1 MHKRFAAVVTVLMA
15 MGLSACINL
24 APRRPQPAVELPT
37 AWGAVATEATAIE
50 TGATW
55 WHHFEDA
62 TLNRLIDEA
71 LAHNAELAIAV
82 ARIDEARAE
91 LGFARATQGP
101 TLDATFGGA
110 RTHSSIATTYA
121 FPPGAREYD
130 TFRGGLNVAYEL
142 DFWQRLRNTR
152 RAARADLLATQAAA
166 ATVRM
171 SLSVLVAQT
180 YFAIGTLEAQLADA
194 RRSVATRE
202 AGLKLQALR
211 FEVGA
216 ISEFE
221 YRQLEGDVLSA
232 KAQLPALERERERQL
247 TALAVL
253 LGRSAREIFAA
264 APLFEAPPAIDAE
277 ATEAPAAPG
286 LAVPSGLPS
295 ALLLR
300 RPDLVAA
307 EQRMLAANARIGAAR
322 AAYFP
327 SLALTGIYGSESA
340 VLRDLFSGPAL
351 MWNVAAN
358 LTQPIWGGGRA
369 GARVDAM
376 HARERQALL
385 QYEQAIR
392 NAFADVRNALGAQA
406 HAREQ
411 LLIETERSA
420 ALRKT
425 LKLAKLRYENGIA
438 SQLDVLDTERALL
451 AAELSRHEAVRA
463 QRAAVADLF
472 KALGGG
478 W

>member
-1 MHKRFAAVVTVLMA
+1 MHKAIARITTALTALA
-15 MGLSACINL
+15 LSACIDL
-24 APRRPQPAVELPT
+24 APRRPQPAMELPAEWST
-37 AWGAVATEATAIE
+37 AAVDAAAIE
-50 TGATW
+50 TGANW
-55 WHHFEDA
+55 WRHFEDT
-62 TLNRLIDEA
+62 TLDRLIEEA
-71 LAHNAELAIAV
+71 LAHNAELAMAV

-91 LGFARATQGP
+91 LGFARASQGP
-101 TLDATFGGA
+101 MVDATVGGS
-110 RTHSSIATTYA
+110 RTHSSLATTYA
-121 FPPGAREYD
+121 FPPEAREYD
-130 TFRGGLNVAYEL
+130 TFRGSLNVAYEL
-142 DFWQRLRNTR
+142 DLWQRLRNTR
-152 RAARADLLATQAAA
+152 RAARADLLATEAAA

-171 SLSVLVAQT
+171 SLTVLVAQT
-180 YFAIGTLEAQLADA
+180 YFAIGALEAQLADA

-247 TALAVL
+247 TVLAVL
-253 LGRSAREIFAA
+253 LGRSAREVFAA
-264 APLFEAPPAIDAE
+264 TSLFDAPPPIDAE
-277 ATEAPAAPG
+277 TTEAPIAPV

-300 RPDLVAA
+300 RPDLIEA
-307 EQRMLAANARIGAAR
+307 EQRMLAANARIGVAR

-327 SLALTGIYGSESA
+327 SLALTGSYGSESA
-340 VLRDLFSGPAL
+340 VLRDLFSGPAA

-376 HARERQALL
+376 HARERQAVLS
-385 QYEQAIR
+385 YEQAIR
-392 NAFADVRNALGAQA
+392 NAFADVRNALVAQSR
-406 HAREQ
+406 AREQ

-420 ALRKT
+420 TLRKS

>member
-1 MHKRFAAVVTVLMA
+1 MHRYLAQTSIAVLA
-15 MGLSACINL
+15 MVVSACINL
-24 APRRPQPAVELPT
+24 APRRPQAAVELP
-37 AWGAVATEATAIE
+37 AEWGAAALDGAAIE
-50 TGATW
+50 TGANW
-55 WHHFEDA
+55 WRHFEDA
-62 TLNRLIDEA
+62 TLNRLIEEA

-91 LGFARATQGP
+91 LGLARASQWP
-101 TLDATFGGA
+101 IVDATVGGS
-110 RTHSSIATTYA
+110 RTQSSLASTYA
-121 FPPGAREYD
+121 FPPEAREYD
-130 TFRGGLNVAYEL
+130 TFRGALNMAYEL
-142 DFWQRLRNTR
+142 DLWQRLRNTR
-152 RAARADLLATQAAA
+152 RAARADVLATEAAA

-171 SLSVLVAQT
+171 SLTVLVAQT
-180 YFAIGTLEAQLADA
+180 YFAIGALEAQLADA

-216 ISEFE
+216 ISEFD

-264 APLFEAPPAIDAE
+264 APLFEPPPAADE
-277 ATEAPAAPG
+277 GGEAPAAPG
-286 LAVPSGLPS
+286 LVVPSGLPS
-295 ALLLR
+295 TLLLR
-300 RPDLVAA
+300 RPDLIEA
-307 EQRMLAANARIGAAR
+307 EQRMLAANARIGVAR

-327 SLALTGIYGSESA
+327 SLALTGSYGSESA
-340 VLRDLFSGPAL
+340 VLRELFSGPAA
-351 MWNVAAN
+351 MWNLAAN
-358 LTQPIWGGGRA
+358 ITQPIWGGGRA

-392 NAFADVRNALGAQA
+392 NAFADVRNALVAQA
-406 HAREQ
+406 RAREQ

-451 AAELSRHEAVRA
+451 AAELSRHEALRS